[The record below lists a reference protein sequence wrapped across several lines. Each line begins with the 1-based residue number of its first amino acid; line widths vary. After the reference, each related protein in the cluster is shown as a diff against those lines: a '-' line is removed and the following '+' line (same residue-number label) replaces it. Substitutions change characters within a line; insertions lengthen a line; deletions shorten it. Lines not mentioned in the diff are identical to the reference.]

1 MMTAHELN
9 TSVCPEDQLLDMWC
23 SCGARGVAA
32 TTVSAEHW
40 HEHHVSAVAA
50 LHAANQGKEDN

>member
-9 TSVCPEDQLLDMWC
+9 TSVCSEDQLLDMWC

-32 TTVSAEHW
+32 TTVSAQYWHGEH
-40 HEHHVSAVAA
+40 VKAVAA
-50 LHAANQGKEDN
+50 FHAADQGEKNS